1 MAILLKARS
10 NVNAR
15 DGSGMTPAMYA
26 AKALNFWALRML
38 EQAGA
43 DLSAS
48 ARDRS
53 TAMSWATEWEAMTVL
68 QAEEQIRIIQ
78 LLQSQGLR
86 HPRNPGLPDIVV
98 SINMAI
104 TGQKADRM
112 PAGTQALLWAAEA
125 GRRRQVEA
133 LLAAGVD
140 VNAASFGVTAAH
152 RAARRKRGSVLAALA
167 KRGADLTAGDARDR
181 SVADYARKS
190 GDKRLIEWVERR
202 VRRAANSRREES
214 AATPM

>member
-1 MAILLKARS
+1 MKERGQKIQPAETADDPLIIAVQTHDHEKLAILLKARS

-112 PAGTQALLWAAEA
+112 PAE
-125 GRRRQVEA
+125 RRRCSGRPRPVG
-133 LLAAGVD
+133 AAKWKPCWLP
-140 VNAASFGVTAAH
+140 A
-152 RAARRKRGSVLAALA
+152 
-167 KRGADLTAGDARDR
+167 
-181 SVADYARKS
+181 
-190 GDKRLIEWVERR
+190 W
-202 VRRAANSRREES
+202 
-214 AATPM
+214 M